1 MTSKIVIRDA
11 TNNGPWLKHSKFPPQ
26 GKFFKVIKLT
36 NYKNFKILGQIFN
49 AQELRNFLDKLPSR
63 VTYEILGEN

>member
-11 TNNGPWLKHSKFPPQ
+11 TNNHWSTKDQTQ

-36 NYKNFKILGQIFN
+36 NYKNFKILGQVFN